1 MMGIFSTP
9 RPVPSRRWGALAG
22 SAVVL
27 LALPVVA
34 AAGAPFSGWVLAAVL
49 WAAGEALAWLLAR
62 VPLGADNLAASGIR
76 GVGMTFRVIAIMVVL
91 LAVTAA
97 NEAVGVTAVLTFATA
112 YSLELLVSLSAYF
125 GGSK

>member
-1 MMGIFSTP
+1 MMGLFSTP
-9 RPVPSRRWGALAG
+9 RPVPSRKWPTVAGA
-22 SAVVL
+22 AVVL
-27 LALPVVA
+27 LAFPVVL

-49 WAAGEALAWLLAR
+49 WAAGDALAWLLSR
-62 VPLGADNLAASGIR
+62 VPLGADNLAASGVR

-112 YSLELLVSLSAYF
+112 YSIELLVSLSAYF
-125 GGSK
+125 GGSR